1 MTPKGFCKII
11 DQIQHSIFKKLDKY
25 GTYRRVDE
33 GIARDA
39 VSKTM
44 DAAKSYFGNQKINSD
59 HTSRESAEEVE
70 DHDKTS

>member
-1 MTPKGFCKII
+1 MKPKTFHRIL
-11 DQIQHSIFKKLDKY
+11 DQIQYSIFKKLDKY